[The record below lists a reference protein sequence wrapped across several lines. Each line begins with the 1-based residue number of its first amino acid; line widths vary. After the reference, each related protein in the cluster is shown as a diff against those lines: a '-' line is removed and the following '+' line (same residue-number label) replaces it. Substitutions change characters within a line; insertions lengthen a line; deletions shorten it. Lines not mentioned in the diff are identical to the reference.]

1 MGKYYFAQD
10 GSWGDAT
17 DLVFVDEDLTEDF
30 TDEMWEDISNANDY
44 DRLALVERLLEQIEE
59 QD

>member
-1 MGKYYFAQD
+1 MAKYYFAQD

-30 TDEMWEDISNANDY
+30 TDEMWEDITNASDY